1 MKNQKKSDQ
10 RLSVLMFYND
20 GLSHA
25 MSRRVLNQTYYY
37 LLYEQEG
44 LPLDSFHGT
53 ALNTL
58 SNLVPYLTG
67 EKSIYSIN
75 QRSKMGLVFG
85 LGWRGTG
92 CKTENKKRNQY
103 FAWDMLPECHALEM
117 IVQILTFDY
126 SKIKLVLLLSFVCMI
141 NDANITGSF

>member
-1 MKNQKKSDQ
+1 MSAEIKSKMKNQKKYGR

-37 LLYEQEG
+37 LLDEQEG
-44 LPLDSFHGT
+44 IPLDSFHGT

-67 EKSIYSIN
+67 VRSIHFII

-85 LGWRGTG
+85 LG
-92 CKTENKKRNQY
+92 
-103 FAWDMLPECHALEM
+103 
-117 IVQILTFDY
+117 
-126 SKIKLVLLLSFVCMI
+126 
-141 NDANITGSF
+141 

>member
-1 MKNQKKSDQ
+1 
-10 RLSVLMFYND
+10 MFYND

-37 LLYEQEG
+37 LLDEQEG
-44 LPLDSFHGT
+44 IPLDSFHGT

-92 CKTENKKRNQY
+92 FKTKKKMRNQY
-103 FAWDMLPECHALEM
+103 FAWDMLPECHAVEM
-117 IVQILTFDY
+117 I
-126 SKIKLVLLLSFVCMI
+126 
-141 NDANITGSF
+141 